1 MAKKLQRRKPGY
13 TRAGEVKIISLSI
26 QQLTEL
32 KAKTQATKKQVKI
45 QRRIDLL
52 RHRPSYQEPVAQTL
66 PSSENP

>member
-13 TRAGEVKIISLSI
+13 TRAGEVKIISLSVP
-26 QQLTEL
+26 QLTEL

-52 RHRPSYQEPVAQTL
+52 QRRPGYLEPAATTT
-66 PSSENP
+66 SSEQA

>member
-13 TRAGEVKIISLSI
+13 TRAGEVKIISLSVP
-26 QQLTEL
+26 QLTEL

-52 RHRPSYQEPVAQTL
+52 KGRPGYLEPVAPTL
-66 PSSENP
+66 SSENP

>member
-13 TRAGEVKIISLSI
+13 TRAGEVKIISLSV

-52 RHRPSYQEPVAQTL
+52 KSRPGYREPVESTTTT
-66 PSSENP
+66 S

>member
-13 TRAGEVKIISLSI
+13 TRAGEVKIISLSV

-45 QRRIDLL
+45 QSRIDLL
-52 RHRPSYQEPVAQTL
+52 RRRPGHQKPVAQTL

>member
-13 TRAGEVKIISLSI
+13 TRAGEVKIISLSV

-52 RHRPSYQEPVAQTL
+52 RRRPGHQKPVAQTL

>member
-13 TRAGEVKIISLSI
+13 TRAGEVKIISLSVP
-26 QQLTEL
+26 QLTEL

-52 RHRPSYQEPVAQTL
+52 KRRPDYVEPVIAETVA
-66 PSSENP
+66 E

>member
-13 TRAGEVKIISLSI
+13 TRAGEVKIISLSVP
-26 QQLTEL
+26 QLTEL

-52 RHRPSYQEPVAQTL
+52 KRRPGYQKPVAQTL

>member
-1 MAKKLQRRKPGY
+1 MSKSLQRKKPGY
-13 TRAGEVKIISLSI
+13 TKNGEVKIISLSV

-52 RHRPSYQEPVAQTL
+52 QRRPGHQEPVAQIL
-66 PSSENP
+66 PS

>member
-13 TRAGEVKIISLSI
+13 TRAGEVKIISLSV

-52 RHRPSYQEPVAQTL
+52 RRRAGYQEPVAPILSTE
-66 PSSENP
+66 PA